1 MYEEI
6 AQGRET
12 ISLGGGRDVATRAY
26 VASFN
31 LRGQMQEKLVGALSG
46 GERGRVH
53 LAKTLLDGCNL
64 LILDEPSNDLDVD
77 TLRSL
82 EEARCTDP
90 RGPTPTCTDLHER
103 TAHQALHDFAGSALV
118 VSHDR
123 WFLDRV
129 CTHTL
134 AFEQSGQV
142 IPCTQTYGVDLSI
155 YPVRP
160 ASMPSCLA
168 RYLHAPRGRLNSSRA
183 PSPTTTRGASGGAAR
198 SHSKTVRSASGA
210 ASRGDSATS
219 RRAARGVPR
228 QR

>member
-1 MYEEI
+1 M
-6 AQGRET
+6 
-12 ISLGGGRDVATRAY
+12 
-26 VASFN
+26 
-31 LRGQMQEKLVGALSG
+31 
-46 GERGRVH
+46 H
-53 LAKTLLDGCNL
+53 
-64 LILDEPSNDLDVD
+64 
-77 TLRSL
+77 
-82 EEARCTDP
+82 CTDP

-134 AFEQSGQV
+134 AFDQSGQV

-183 PSPTTTRGASGGAAR
+183 RSPTTTRGASGGAAR

-210 ASRGDSATS
+210 ASRGDSA
-219 RRAARGVPR
+219 RVAHGARAAARTPACAGPR
-228 QR
+228 KCNIRSTRSAPRVRPVFDDFNQRLLPS

>member
-1 MYEEI
+1 MLFRDLSFEVPPGGILGVIGPNGVGKSSLVRIIAGEVRSIIPSPPSVIPRSSFQSRCALRSSDQETPDEGTIRVGPTVTLGYVNQNRTGLDPKKTVYDEI

-12 ISLGGGRDVATRAY
+12 ISLGGGREVATRAY

-90 RGPTPTCTDLHER
+90 RGPPPT
-103 TAHQALHDFAGSALV
+103 
-118 VSHDR
+118 
-123 WFLDRV
+123 
-129 CTHTL
+129 
-134 AFEQSGQV
+134 
-142 IPCTQTYGVDLSI
+142 
-155 YPVRP
+155 
-160 ASMPSCLA
+160 
-168 RYLHAPRGRLNSSRA
+168 
-183 PSPTTTRGASGGAAR
+183 
-198 SHSKTVRSASGA
+198 
-210 ASRGDSATS
+210 
-219 RRAARGVPR
+219 
-228 QR
+228 